1 MKRKKAIRSISM
13 KADLSKVA
21 VHFDYALE
29 SAQDEENDD
38 EVDKI
43 IKTNI
48 RPHKDFVDVMK
59 KLRKLAL
66 DIISIKADAKEIGE
80 YFVTELK
87 IAGNME
93 LHQSRVSMKVSRHIA
108 KSGVKY
114 ALPIPQ
120 TEMFPEKENKK
131 AYHKHEELA
140 TLVYEA
146 CKQAMLFIGGK
157 YETSGQLPLEYDKD

>member
-1 MKRKKAIRSISM
+1 MKRKKQIKSISM
-13 KADLSKVA
+13 KPDLSKVT
-21 VHFDYALE
+21 VHFDYSLE
-29 SAQDEENDD
+29 SAQSEEDDD

-66 DIISIKADAKEIGE
+66 DIISIKADAKEIAE

-93 LHQSRVSMKVSRHIA
+93 LHQSRCAMKLMRNID
-108 KSGVKY
+108 KTGVKY
-114 ALPIPQ
+114 TIPVPQ
-120 TEMFPEKENKK
+120 TEMFPDAENKK
-131 AYHKHEELA
+131 KYAKHEELA
-140 TLVYEA
+140 ALVYEA
-146 CKQAMLFIGGK
+146 CKQAMAFIGGK
-157 YETSGQLPLEYDKD
+157 YEITGQLPLEYDKD

>member
-13 KADLSKVA
+13 KADLSKVS

-29 SAQDEENDD
+29 SAQSEEEDD

-66 DIISIKADAKEIGE
+66 DIISIKADAKEVGE

-93 LHQSRVSMKVSRHIA
+93 LHQSRVSMKVSRH
-108 KSGVKY
+108 V
-114 ALPIPQ
+114 
-120 TEMFPEKENKK
+120 
-131 AYHKHEELA
+131 
-140 TLVYEA
+140 
-146 CKQAMLFIGGK
+146 
-157 YETSGQLPLEYDKD
+157 DKTGL